1 MIWKFEKDVK
11 DKRHVNSM
19 KYHYYPSDS
28 VRLVWE
34 VWKQLKKQAQGT
46 NKVVEWVVEDSNVYD
61 WPCFLFADV
70 MTVLT
75 VDFEMAFWGRALRI
89 KTNNTINVCFFLIL
103 IQLCDSRKA
112 IRVISVFSVKFNV
125 DFTRQAVNFSIIL
138 LSLKK
143 RYTGKRE
150 KCKNWNKCP
159 FLSGMILSL
168 NLSKCCQTI
177 SGMNPQRKALR
188 NMTLT
193 RDELTSKRMGM
204 TSLTPVSNEVHSLLR
219 MACLKICKI
228 LVGISSV
235 IPLNMDHIKK
245 NEQTEKGKWTKKEQ
259 PLAI

>member
-1 MIWKFEKDVK
+1 MYV
-11 DKRHVNSM
+11 
-19 KYHYYPSDS
+19 
-28 VRLVWE
+28 
-34 VWKQLKKQAQGT
+34 
-46 NKVVEWVVEDSNVYD
+46 
-61 WPCFLFADV
+61 
-70 MTVLT
+70 
-75 VDFEMAFWGRALRI
+75 
-89 KTNNTINVCFFLIL
+89 FFLIL

-143 RYTGKRE
+143 RYMGKRE

-168 NLSKCCQTI
+168 NLSKCCQII

-193 RDELTSKRMGM
+193 RDELTSKRMGV

-219 MACLKICKI
+219 MARLKICKI

-245 NEQTEKGKWTKKEQ
+245 KTNKQKKENELRKSS
-259 PLAI
+259 PWLSRYPVETRSSSLWYDFSKGPYLLSINTKTKRSRLTNREALTVLCSVIEHAGSG